1 MAVSKKPVRRRAAPR
16 KRKTGL
22 SGTRRVTRRRRR
34 KTGMAGLN
42 TGLLMGV
49 LLGGAV
55 AGFID
60 KPMSNFIENPMFRSG
75 AKGAL
80 GAFLSTKSGIVQG
93 IGLGMVAAAG
103 NDLTQ
108 NLTSGMAGFPS
119 LISGIPALIGE
130 NAFGNYSS
138 AALADEF
145 GEDLDDE
152 DDDTMELNGYSSDA
166 LAGMG
171 F

>member
-1 MAVSKKPVRRRAAPR
+1 
-16 KRKTGL
+16 
-22 SGTRRVTRRRRR
+22 
-34 KTGMAGLN
+34 
-42 TGLLMGV
+42 MGV

-80 GAFLSTKSGIVQG
+80 GAFLSTKTGLIQG

-108 NLTSGMAGFPS
+108 NLTQGMAGFPS
-119 LISGIPALIGE
+119 LISGFPSLIGN
-130 NAFGNYSS
+130 NAFGEYSAS
-138 AALADEF
+138 ALSDEF

-152 DDDTMELNGYSSDA
+152 DEDEDTMDLSGYSSQS

-171 F
+171 M